1 MSVNPENWDVDFT
14 FPDFNLAWF
23 EWERSWCRNYPFRG
37 REYGQCLKILTQITL
52 EDKNELAEIREVFPK
67 KLTSESFD
75 NDKKLTLKGF
85 FAFCSV
91 FFLHKD
97 QRRKD
102 GNDFEKD
109 IVPDFPK
116 YSSVTLKS

>member
-1 MSVNPENWDVDFT
+1 MKS
-14 FPDFNLAWF
+14 
-23 EWERSWCRNYPFRG
+23 
-37 REYGQCLKILTQITL
+37 LTRITL
-52 EDKNELAEIREVFPK
+52 EDENELAEIQRFNFPK

-75 NDKKLTLKGF
+75 NDKKLNLKSF

-91 FFLHKD
+91 FFYKD

-109 IVPDFPK
+109 TVPGFQNTPA
-116 YSSVTLKS
+116 LH

>member
-1 MSVNPENWDVDFT
+1 M
-14 FPDFNLAWF
+14 
-23 EWERSWCRNYPFRG
+23 
-37 REYGQCLKILTQITL
+37 KILTQITV
-52 EDKNELAEIREVFPK
+52 EDENELAEIREVFPK
-67 KLTSESFD
+67 TLTSKSFD
-75 NDKKLTLKGF
+75 NDNKLTLKSF

-91 FFLHKD
+91 FFYKD

-109 IVPDFPK
+109 TVPTIYGAGFSK